1 MSNPSVNKR
10 KINNNS
16 PKQTNE
22 ILKKI
27 KTEKKEQPVTTTKST
42 SKKVLTSSPTISK
55 TESNKKLIIF
65 EPSLKLICK
74 ICNYKYDS
82 FEHLPVI
89 VSVLCSFFFFCFF
102 HRLLINKSR

>member
-1 MSNPSVNKR
+1 MLDPSVNKR
-10 KINNNS
+10 KTNNNS

-27 KTEKKEQPVTTTKST
+27 KTEKKEQTTTTITAKKST

-55 TESNKKLIIF
+55 TESNKKSIIF

-74 ICNYKYDS
+74 ICNNKYDS
-82 FEHLPVI
+82 LEHLPVI
-89 VSVLCSFFFFCFF
+89 VSVLYSFIFCFF
-102 HRLLINKSR
+102 S